1 MSDFSFTA
9 TEVEEKQQ
17 GDFYEEK
24 IPDGEYRVQITE
36 TNYSPNKKK
45 EEDPDQ
51 VGAGDWLMI
60 EYEVVSNG
68 KQKGQ
73 SVKQYYNVV
82 HTNETAV
89 EIAERDLSRLCKV
102 INIEGFKNR
111 DQLLGKKLI
120 IKTQVKGDFVNI
132 VRYSAVPHDEPL
144 VTAEELATEEM
155 EEPPF

>member
-36 TNYSPNKKK
+36 TDYSINATKKA
-45 EEDPDQ
+45 DPTKD
-51 VGAGDWLMI
+51 GAGDWLMI
-60 EYEVVSNG
+60 QYEVVSNG
-68 KQKGQ
+68 KQRGQ
-73 SVKQYYNVV
+73 TLRQYYNVV
-82 HTNETAV
+82 HTNTTAV
-89 EIAERDLSRLCKV
+89 ELAQRDLSRLCKV
-102 INIEGFKNR
+102 INIKGFKDR

-120 IKTQVKGDFVNI
+120 IKTKVNGDFVNI
-132 VRYSAVPHDEPL
+132 DRYSAVPHDEPL
-144 VTAEELATEEM
+144 VTAEELATDM

>member
-36 TNYSPNKKK
+36 TDYSPNNKKK
-45 EEDPDQ
+45 EDPDQ
-51 VGAGDWLMI
+51 DGAGDWLMI

-73 SVKQYYNVV
+73 SLRQYYNVV

-89 EIAERDLSRLCKV
+89 ELAQRDLSRLCKV
-102 INIEGFKNR
+102 INIEGFENR

-144 VTAEELATEEM
+144 VTADELATDDM